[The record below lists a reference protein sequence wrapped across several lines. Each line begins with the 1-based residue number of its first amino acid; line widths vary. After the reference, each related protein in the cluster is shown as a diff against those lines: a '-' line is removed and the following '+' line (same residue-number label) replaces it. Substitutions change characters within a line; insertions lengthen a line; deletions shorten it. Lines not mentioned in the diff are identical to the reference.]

1 MTINSIEYITKKHFH
16 SLINLLV
23 TLIALAIAALACC
36 LSYFSAFSPV
46 WTAIAAFTCF
56 SALSALVRVFAPGK
70 GCSLLRLSISIT
82 YILQV
87 MIVDNEEELAE
98 IDDKELLMALDDLF
112 RERFG
117 EIYGNAQE
125 LSSPD
130 E

>member
-1 MTINSIEYITKKHFH
+1 MILDAIDTQEGKFVALLPLASIDEETGDGEY
-16 SLINLLV
+16 
-23 TLIALAIAALACC
+23 
-36 LSYFSAFSPV
+36 
-46 WTAIAAFTCF
+46 
-56 SALSALVRVFAPGK
+56 
-70 GCSLLRLSISIT
+70 